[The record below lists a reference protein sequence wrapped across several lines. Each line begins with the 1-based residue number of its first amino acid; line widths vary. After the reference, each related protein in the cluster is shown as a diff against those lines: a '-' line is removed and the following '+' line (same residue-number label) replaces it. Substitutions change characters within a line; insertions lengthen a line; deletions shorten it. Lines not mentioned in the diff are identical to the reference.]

1 MTKIDLGQTINILA
15 NVGVIVGLAFLVY
28 ELHQNNE
35 FLEQQ
40 ERYTFLENVV
50 GFTEFSAADPDVAR
64 LIVRSADSGP
74 LSELDQFRRC
84 QISLNV
90 LYKWQWEFDNL
101 EITADGP
108 IANAWRSFWRISKFD
123 DCWQLQEAAVFPEF
137 AQFLNTN
144 IINR

>member
-74 LSELDQFRRC
+74 AL
-84 QISLNV
+84 
-90 LYKWQWEFDNL
+90 
-101 EITADGP
+101 
-108 IANAWRSFWRISKFD
+108 
-123 DCWQLQEAAVFPEF
+123 
-137 AQFLNTN
+137 
-144 IINR
+144 